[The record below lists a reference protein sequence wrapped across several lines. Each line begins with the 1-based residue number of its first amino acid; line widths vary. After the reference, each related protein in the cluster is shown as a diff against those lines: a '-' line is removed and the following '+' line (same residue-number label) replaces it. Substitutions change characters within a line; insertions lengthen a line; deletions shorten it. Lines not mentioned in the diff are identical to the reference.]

1 MPLTACPDCGR
12 EVSTAAPVCIHCG
25 RPLAEPAP
33 AVASAAPAPAKP
45 MAGIVTALVLGVLH
59 IVWALGR
66 DPASTERAREVNS
79 LIDGVHTLG
88 NAALIIFALLS
99 LSGHRAANGMVRAL
113 SVMMMLAICGCMLL
127 TWDVAEDM
135 LAQGNTPPGA
145 GGFVGAVV
153 VVSTAIQVAPWLLY
167 LYLFRKSRHP

>member
-25 RPLAEPAP
+25 RPLADPAP
-33 AVASAAPAPAKP
+33 SAASTAPAPARP

-66 DPASTERAREVNS
+66 DPASTEQGREVNS

-99 LSGHRAANGMVRAL
+99 LSGHRAANTVVRVL
-113 SVMMMLAICGCMLL
+113 SVLMLLAITGCMMIAWNL
-127 TWDVAEDM
+127 AEDM
-135 LAQGNTPPGA
+135 LAQGNPPPGS

-153 VVSTAIQVAPWLLY
+153 VVSTGIQVAPWLLY
-167 LYLFRKSRHP
+167 LYLFRKSRYP